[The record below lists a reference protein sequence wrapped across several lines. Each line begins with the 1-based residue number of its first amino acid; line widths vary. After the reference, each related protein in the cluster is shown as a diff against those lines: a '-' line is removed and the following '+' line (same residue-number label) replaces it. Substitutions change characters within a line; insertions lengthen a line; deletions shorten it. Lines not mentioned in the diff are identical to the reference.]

1 MTKNPLLAQ
10 GVEAEIP
17 TNSLPTPTTPAWF
30 CRLQR
35 SEWLQYMLPSLQCL
49 LISSCELLATDQDH
63 LTIAAP
69 TCWLPT
75 LERRRKE
82 IELAASRAM
91 GRPIAVDLLAT
102 NAQPAGGER

>member
-1 MTKNPLLAQ
+1 MA
-10 GVEAEIP
+10 P
-17 TNSLPTPTTPAWF
+17 TNCGGQGHVRALSLPTPTTPAWF

-91 GRPIAVDLLAT
+91 GRPIAVDLFAT
-102 NAQPAGGER
+102 DAEPAEEAQ